1 MSLYSGKIASKNE
14 GKTNTFLDTHS
25 IKIHQLMSTT
35 RNTKENTSDK
45 RKVKEVNLDLH
56 KGMESP
62 EMVNI

>member
-1 MSLYSGKIASKNE
+1 MSLYSVKIASKNE
-14 GKTNTFLDTHS
+14 GKTNTFLGIHS

-35 RNTKENTSDK
+35 RNTKESPSDK